1 RSRISAQSTDAING
15 SQLYSTNQAVDA
27 LADDLDTAGASV
39 AAALGGTSSYNPE
52 THTVTA
58 GLSVQGNNYTNVQ
71 EALTYVGQGW
81 NVSVGGETGS
91 ANVAP
96 GGSVDFSNTDE
107 NIVIARDGTDLTF
120 DLADDLEIGN
130 SITFVDG
137 DTVIDGDSI
146 TTNNLTVEGDTRLG
160 DHFTVNDGGVYYDGD
175 ITEGNHIVN
184 KTYVDGEIGA
194 LANTPLTFVGDAGD
208 DVDRLLGE
216 TVNLVGGATDE
227 TALTDGNIGVVA
239 NGNDTLEIKLNKDID
254 LGEDGSLAIGDAELD
269 NEGLVVDDGDSSTT
283 IGAGSIDVADAD
295 GNVTSIGGTQ
305 VEVGGTNAITIDGDA
320 GTIEGL
326 ANVDLD
332 GDDFAQAGRA
342 ATEEQLDLV
351 NQTANAGWNL
361 TGSGEDE
368 VN

>member
-1 RSRISAQSTDAING
+1 TEEQLDLVNQTASA
-15 SQLYSTNQAVDA
+15 
-27 LADDLDTAGASV
+27 
-39 AAALGGTSSYNPE
+39 
-52 THTVTA
+52 
-58 GLSVQGNNYTNVQ
+58 
-71 EALTYVGQGW
+71 GW
-81 NVSVGGETGS
+81 NLSGS
-91 ANVAP
+91 GADEVNIGP
-96 GGSVDFSNTDE
+96 NGSVDFQGDGNITVAQTGVDQDGVIEVTLNRDLDLDSVTIGDTFIDTTGGAIGTDVHLGDTGL
-107 NIVIARDGTDLTF
+107 VINGGPSVTTAGINAGGTVITNVGPGVDGTDAVNVDQLT
-120 DLADDLEIGN
+120 G
-130 SITFVDG
+130 
-137 DTVIDGDSI
+137 
-146 TTNNLTVEGDTRLG
+146 
-160 DHFTVNDGGVYYDGD
+160 
-175 ITEGNHIVN
+175 
-184 KTYVDGEIGA
+184 
-194 LANTPLTFVGDAGD
+194 LANTPLTFAGDAGP

-227 TALTDGNIGVVA
+227 AALTDGNIGVVA
-239 NGNDTLEIKLNKDID
+239 NGDDTLEIKLNKDIN
-254 LGEDGSLAIGDAELD
+254 LGADGSVAIGDAELD